1 MFDRLALDAQLL
13 TLDLDTER
21 MYSISDK
28 RLAEWVAKN

>member
-1 MFDRLALDAQLL
+1 MFVVLALEPNRLALDF
-13 TLDLDTER
+13 DTER